1 MQKKPIIGINGE
13 LRPGRKDAVG
23 LSWFNTGYYD
33 SISAAG
39 GLPFLMPPYAS
50 DDDLKQ
56 ALRNVDGV
64 VLAGCSMDL
73 DPTRLGLEPHPHTRP
88 MPPRREDFDRRM
100 AKAAV
105 EMRLP
110 IIAIGSGMQT
120 LNVVCGGTLHQHV
133 PEEVAKAL
141 HHRDTVERHNRHII
155 NIVEGTRCFDIYGPG
170 EIRVN
175 SDHHMAVKQLA
186 PFFRAAAHAPDG
198 VIECY
203 EATEEGWFCV
213 GVQWHPED
221 ETSSALDMQIFQEF
235 MAACGSST
243 PQILQMPVR
252 AAA

>member
-1 MQKKPIIGINGE
+1 MQKKPIIGINGDYRQGKPE
-13 LRPGRKDAVG
+13 QTA

-33 SISAAG
+33 SITAAG
-39 GLPFLMPPYAS
+39 GLPVLIPPFAA

-56 ALRNVDGV
+56 ILRTVEGV

-73 DPTRLGLEPHPHTRP
+73 DPVRLGFERHPHTRP
-88 MPPRREDFDRRM
+88 MPTRREDFDRRL

-110 IIAIGSGMQT
+110 ILAIGSGMQV
-120 LNVVCGGTLHQHV
+120 LNVVCGGTLYQHV
-133 PEEVAKAL
+133 SEEVVKAL
-141 HHRDTVERHNRHII
+141 HHRDGVERQNRHII
-155 NIVEGTRCFDIYGPG
+155 NIVEGTRCWDVYGPG

-175 SDHHMAVKQLA
+175 SEHHMAVNRLA
-186 PFFRAAAHAPDG
+186 PLFKASAHAPDG

-203 EATEEGWFCV
+203 ESVEENWFCM
-213 GVQWHPED
+213 GVQWHPES

-235 MAACGSST
+235 MASCGCAEA
-243 PQILQMPVR
+243 QILKMPVR